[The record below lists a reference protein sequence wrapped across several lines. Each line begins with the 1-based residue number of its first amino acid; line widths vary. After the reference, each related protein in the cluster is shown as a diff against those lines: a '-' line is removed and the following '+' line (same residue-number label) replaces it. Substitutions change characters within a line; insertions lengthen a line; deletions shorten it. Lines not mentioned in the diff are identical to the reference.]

1 MIDELLDFE
10 KMSLIDSTID
20 ELCELWLKE
29 GDIEQLLQ
37 LRQILARQLEN
48 CDWAINEAMKTT
60 HTM

>member
-1 MIDELLDFE
+1 MLDELLDFE

-29 GDIEQLLQ
+29 KDAELLLQ

-48 CDWAINEAMKTT
+48 CDWAFEEVKKA
-60 HTM
+60 HD